1 MAAVT
6 ICSDFGAPPKICWN
20 PKKTKV
26 KEQIKIIMGDLEL
39 VLGDLKDVAK
49 ELKEHVYSLLI
60 TVLCGKE
67 IPHVQGQEWQP

>member
-1 MAAVT
+1 
-6 ICSDFGAPPKICWN
+6 
-20 PKKTKV
+20 
-26 KEQIKIIMGDLEL
+26 MGDLEL

-67 IPHVQGQEWQP
+67 IPHVQGQGQWLCFAGPVMRIYPTSKVRESPVRR